1 MAMWFGGDYNPE
13 QWDAATVEEDIRL
26 MREMHV
32 NCVTLGVFSWVALEP
47 EDGVFT
53 FDWLEEIMDKLY
65 ANGIDV
71 VLATPTDGMPNQE
84 IPLCHPH
91 NHRRRSGSRWY
102 PRENLSQ

>member
-53 FDWLEEIMDKLY
+53 FDY
-65 ANGIDV
+65 G
-71 VLATPTDGMPNQE
+71 
-84 IPLCHPH
+84 
-91 NHRRRSGSRWY
+91 
-102 PRENLSQ
+102 